1 VIEIQPRKGAL
12 VPSGPP
18 LRPPRRQK
26 ARRLLHATYRE
37 ISTFLDDLAN
47 TVERVRVVP
56 GDMPLRL
63 KLARL
68 YARYGDHA
76 RAPNQYQVY
85 LSRKPADRAVRGEV
99 TALTERLRTAG
110 QLPPMETFHR
120 MLASAAAGAGG
131 AP

>member
-1 VIEIQPRKGAL
+1 VIEIRPRK
-12 VPSGPP
+12 
-18 LRPPRRQK
+18 K
-26 ARRLLHATYRE
+26 AWFHPARAYDRLGNKKRAAYCHATYRE

-47 TVERVRVVP
+47 TVGRVRVVP

-99 TALTERLRTAG
+99 AALTERLRTAG